1 MRTICRRNPQ
11 MDMVLYCPVY
21 TPEASTW
28 PMFSW
33 IDAWSLDLMTLFVAV
48 LEYVT
53 YQRCRLYPC
62 GGYRQTN
69 TVVSEQK
76 EVCD

>member
-1 MRTICRRNPQ
+1 

-53 YQRCRLYPC
+53 YQRCRLYGC
-62 GGYRQTN
+62 GGDR
-69 TVVSEQK
+69 
-76 EVCD
+76 